1 MVCVVAYTWIPE
13 GSNGLLLVLGVPL
26 GMAACGLL
34 AGSGL
39 FFSELFPSRVRGA
52 GVAHY
57 FGRGV
62 ADFFPYLVGVLS
74 AVCGL
79 KAAMGIGAL
88 GYVLVV
94 IGVLALPETRGRQ
107 IA

>member
-1 MVCVVAYTWIPE
+1 MAYTWIPE
-13 GSNGLLLVLGVPL
+13 GANSLLLVLGVPL

-34 AGSGL
+34 AGSGV

-52 GVAHY
+52 GVGIAHD

-62 ADFFPYLVGVLS
+62 AAFFPALVGVRS
-74 AVCGL
+74 SFFGL

-88 GYVLVV
+88 GYLLV
-94 IGVLALPETRGRQ
+94 IASVLALPETRGRQ